1 MKPAFLREISASG
14 DEKTEIPGHICPSK
28 ASPLIIP
35 LKRQTRHCP
44 LTRQGS
50 GAAAGTV
57 PVPVRGPGAMRPG
70 RRRQSVREAKQLHQQ
85 NRRFCRAAYTVCS
98 ANAQKDGAPEGGVRL
113 PFPKPWRASGTSVLV
128 LRQKKTRLNVCETS
142 RRVKKFPAPCYS
154 PIVKFTVPS
163 PLEPLTAV
171 FGKGTCVSAPL

>member
-1 MKPAFLREISASG
+1 MKEDLYDDLLNEKE
-14 DEKTEIPGHICPSK
+14 EKTNSN
-28 ASPLIIP
+28 ASSNSSEVRLSA
-35 LKRQTRHCP
+35 
-44 LTRQGS
+44 RQGS

-57 PVPVRGPGAMRPG
+57 PVPVRGPGAMRRPG
-70 RRRQSVREAKQLHQQ
+70 R
-85 NRRFCRAAYTVCS
+85 
-98 ANAQKDGAPEGGVRL
+98 GARL
-113 PFPKPWRASGTSVLV
+113 SFPKPWCASGTSVLV
-128 LRQKKTRLNVCETS
+128 PRQKKTRLNVCETS

>member
-1 MKPAFLREISASG
+1 MYRSNSTFHAFSSVKPAFLREISASG

-57 PVPVRGPGAMRPG
+57 PVTDSGPWAMRRPG
-70 RRRQSVREAKQLHQQ
+70 R
-85 NRRFCRAAYTVCS
+85 
-98 ANAQKDGAPEGGVRL
+98 GARL
-113 PFPKPWRASGTSVLV
+113 PFPKPWCASGTSVLV
-128 LRQKKTRLNVCETS
+128 PRQKKTRLNVCETS

>member
-57 PVPVRGPGAMRPG
+57 PVPVRGPGAMRRPG
-70 RRRQSVREAKQLHQQ
+70 R
-85 NRRFCRAAYTVCS
+85 
-98 ANAQKDGAPEGGVRL
+98 GARL

-128 LRQKKTRLNVCETS
+128 PRQKKTRLNVCETS